1 MQQGMSSSVYRLP
14 GYACE
19 GGGGGE
25 GGAAG
30 MQLMPRAGTDHG
42 SIAAEACWQHQ
53 VVPDEWP
60 QLRLRLLLCGV
71 QTSVMAPGIQT
82 SHSRRPWS
90 GPICVCIYDLHG
102 VLLPPHAN
110 LCFTFL
116 AKQLR
121 AFLHML
127 PYCSSCCL
135 SCFCCSSCSR
145 LLFRQTS
152 RW

>member
-1 MQQGMSSSVYRLP
+1 
-14 GYACE
+14 
-19 GGGGGE
+19 
-25 GGAAG
+25 
-30 MQLMPRAGTDHG
+30 MPRAGTDHG

-90 GPICVCIYDLHG
+90 GPICFCIYDLHG
-102 VLLPPHAN
+102 VLLPLHAN

-145 LLFRQTS
+145 LLFPADLQMVNMSLRLLSKPNEDKLPTIFKVSGGQ
-152 RW
+152 